1 MNRPPPF
8 SMTPTTTL
16 QINGRPVHV
25 TNSGARRLSDVLR
38 EDLGL
43 TGTKIGCNAGDCGA
57 CTVLLDGEQVCA
69 CLVPIGQ
76 CEGRAVSTVEGL
88 AAGGE
93 RGAGLARLQQ
103 AFIDHG
109 AAQCGICT
117 PGMLMAAT
125 DTLRR
130 HPQPTEAQVLDG
142 LGGVLCRCT
151 GYRKIVEAVMA
162 AGAAIAPATAGAE
175 PGACGSVCADPA
187 AGTAVGARLPRRDA
201 LGKVTGSARFG
212 ADEAP
217 ADALWLR
224 VIRSPHA
231 SANFRYG
238 DLDAFVARAG
248 LHGVVTAADIPNN
261 RFAIFADLRD
271 QPAIAP
277 GVVRMPG
284 EAVLVVAGCQ
294 EAVQALDLSL
304 VPIEYEVR
312 PALTDAEQALV
323 PRSEER
329 RVGKEC

>member
-1 MNRPPPF
+1 MNRPHELSLIP
-8 SMTPTTTL
+8 STAL

-25 TNSGARRLSDVLR
+25 SGSGARRLADVLR
-38 EDLGL
+38 DDLGL

-76 CEGRAVSTVEGL
+76 CEGRTVSTVEGL
-88 AAGGE
+88 ADGGD
-93 RGAGLARLQQ
+93 RRNGLARLQQ
-103 AFIDHG
+103 AFIEHG

-151 GYRKIVEAVMA
+151 GYRKIVEAVLAA
-162 AGAAIAPATAGAE
+162 AGSADSALNPAPDPAE
-175 PGACGSVCADPA
+175 PLCRYPACADPI
-187 AGTAVGARLPRRDA
+187 AGAAVGARLPRRDA
-201 LGKVTGSARFG
+201 LAKVTGSARFG

-224 VIRSPHA
+224 VIRSPYA
-231 SANFRYG
+231 SATFRYG

-248 LHGVVTAADIPNN
+248 LHGVVTCLLYTSPSP
-261 RFAIFADLRD
+261 RD
-271 QPAIAP
+271 
-277 GVVRMPG
+277 
-284 EAVLVVAGCQ
+284 
-294 EAVQALDLSL
+294 
-304 VPIEYEVR
+304 
-312 PALTDAEQALV
+312 
-323 PRSEER
+323 
-329 RVGKEC
+329 